1 MIVALASLAALA
13 LPAAA
18 SAHGFD
24 ERYDLPAPLG
34 YFVAGACATVALSF
48 AVALLFARRAPV
60 EQPRAFAVTCRWAP
74 SQLALAWLG
83 LVARV
88 ATFAL
93 FVLVMVAALAGTGD
107 PMMNIAPTL
116 VWIVWWVG
124 FALLVACLGN
134 AWPSIDPWRTTFDV
148 LDRLAGRVSKR
159 DGIALGWHWP
169 ASLGAWP
176 AVLLLMSWSWLEVVY
191 PLAAVP
197 SRLGYAAL
205 AWTCLTL
212 AGMVCFGREM
222 WQRHADFFAIYFT
235 ALGRIAPIGPSDTG
249 APMELRVPGAALV
262 DKGAAAMMAIRGMDG
277 FIIAM
282 LATVLFDGL
291 HGGQGWLLFERAL
304 AHLVPGL
311 PDKGGMFSG
320 TVGMAITWLV
330 FYVAYRATCRL
341 MSHLAGVVARN
352 SVADIFAP
360 TLIPIAVAYNIAH
373 NLSSLLIQGQNLLPL
388 LSDPLG
394 LQWNLFGTAHLHA
407 NIGLV
412 DARATWTIAVAAIV
426 TGHVVSIWLAHR
438 VALREFGTPRAAAV
452 AGSPLTLLM
461 IIYTAISLTVI
472 AEPMVTFDAPESAA
486 QPAGK

>member
-1 MIVALASLAALA
+1 MIAAWACLVALA
-13 LPAAA
+13 LPATAT
-18 SAHGFD
+18 AHGFD
-24 ERYDLPAPLG
+24 ERYDLPAPLE

-48 AVALLFARRAPV
+48 AVALMFARSAPAD
-60 EQPRAFAVTCRWAP
+60 ESAATGGARTLET
-74 SQLALAWLG
+74 SGKALAW
-83 LVARV
+83 VTRIAR
-88 ATFAL
+88 TTMFAL
-93 FVLVMVAALAGTGD
+93 FVLVMVAAVAGTGD

-124 FALLVACLGN
+124 FALLVACVGN
-134 AWPSIDPWRTTFDV
+134 AWPAIDPWRTIFEGFDWLSV
-148 LDRLAGRVSKR
+148 RMGQGGMAM
-159 DGIALGWHWP
+159 GWHWP

-176 AVLLLMSWSWLEVVY
+176 AVALLMSWSWLEVVY

-212 AGMVCFGREM
+212 AGMVCFGREQ
-222 WQRHADFFAIYFT
+222 WQRHADFFSIYFT
-235 ALGRIAPIGPSDTG
+235 VLGRIAPIGPSDTG
-249 APMELRVPGAALV
+249 AGMELRVPGAALV
-262 DKGAAAMMAIRGMDG
+262 NSSATTKMSTRGMDG

-304 AHLVPGL
+304 THLAPRLLDSGGL
-311 PDKGGMFSG
+311 FAG
-320 TVGMAITWLV
+320 TAGMAITWLA
-330 FYVAYRATCRL
+330 FYIAFRAACGL
-341 MSHLAGVVARN
+341 MSRLAGAGAHK

-394 LQWNLFGTAHLHA
+394 LQWNLFGTAHLRA

-438 VALREFGTPRAAAV
+438 VALREFGTPRSAAV
-452 AGSPLTLLM
+452 AGCPLTLLM
-461 IIYTAISLTVI
+461 IIYTAVSLTVI
-472 AEPMVTFDAPESAA
+472 AEPMVTFDAPENAA
-486 QPAGK
+486 RPARN